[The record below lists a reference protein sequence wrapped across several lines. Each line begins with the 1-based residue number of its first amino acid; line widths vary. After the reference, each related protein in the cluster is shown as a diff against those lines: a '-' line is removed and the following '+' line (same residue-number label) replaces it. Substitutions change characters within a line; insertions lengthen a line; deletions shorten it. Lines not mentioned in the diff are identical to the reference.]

1 MIASTASEKIV
12 EHIGLTLS
20 RPIVAND
27 EIQFSAFGNGWGF
40 CSYVL
45 PARLAVERL
54 GAANCSR
61 QQLNLAFQV
70 NRQRIAQAVMEAG
83 IPEPGK
89 RVILLNV

>member
-1 MIASTASEKIV
+1 MNASIATENV
-12 EHIGLTLS
+12 GLHLS

-40 CSYVL
+40 CSYIL

-54 GAANCSR
+54 GAANASR

-70 NRQRIAQAVMEAG
+70 NRQRITQAVIDAG
-83 IPEPGK
+83 MPEPGK

>member
-1 MIASTASEKIV
+1 MNASIAIENV
-12 EHIGLTLS
+12 GLHLS

-40 CSYVL
+40 CSYIL

-54 GAANCSR
+54 GAANASR

-70 NRQRIAQAVMEAG
+70 NRQRITQAVIDAG
-83 IPEPGK
+83 MPEPGK